1 MSDEAFQIGPVL
13 KELRRRR
20 GLSLTEM
27 ARAAGVSR
35 SAVVRIEAG
44 DRNPGLLT
52 LTGIAGALGI
62 RFMVEEDGVFIE
74 DAP

>member
-1 MSDEAFQIGPVL
+1 MSDEGFTLGPVL
-13 KELRRRR
+13 KELRVRKNM
-20 GLSLTEM
+20 SLAAM
-27 ARAAGVSR
+27 ARESGVSK
-35 SAVVRIEAG
+35 SAIVRIEKG

-62 RFMVEEDGVFIE
+62 RFLLEADGVYIE